1 MTVIKYLPSPLR
13 ASSRVLPR
21 PHSDTF
27 TKLLFAP
34 TLLYPE
40 FLWWDLRCLC
50 CPDCLLSA
58 MVAGDVWFVRGGKKI
73 SGSDCEVVAPPAASV
88 VVLVL
93 VLVVHASRLQVRVSV
108 RSPPASMHNSSRLP
122 SSTQR
127 EYRDCLPVPHVTE
140 HSPQSDHSTSVTQ
153 THTSCTQH
161 VNTSLDTNEEKV
173 ITCFDVI
180 MSGTIKMCFGKNLS
194 KFDRNSP
201 TTHLETPV
209 PVAAWSKA

>member
-1 MTVIKYLPSPLR
+1 MTVIKYLPSPLS

-21 PHSDTF
+21 RHSDTF

-40 FLWWDLRCLC
+40 FLWCDLRCLC
-50 CPDCLLSA
+50 WPDCLLSA
-58 MVAGDVWFVRGGKKI
+58 MVAGDVWFVRGGKNI
-73 SGSDCEVVAPPAASV
+73 SGSDCEVVAPPAISV
-88 VVLVL
+88 VVLVLVL

-108 RSPPASMHNSSRLP
+108 RSPPASIHSSSRLP

-140 HSPQSDHSTSVTQ
+140 HSLQSDHSTSVTQ
-153 THTSCTQH
+153 IHTSCTQH

-173 ITCFDVI
+173 LTCFDVI
-180 MSGTIKMCFGKNLS
+180 MSATTKMCFGKNL
-194 KFDRNSP
+194 
-201 TTHLETPV
+201 
-209 PVAAWSKA
+209 